1 MITTQNGITH
11 EWWIPR
17 TIAIKERDAKQKII
31 EQVVLYLKSSTEEF
45 TYDETTT
52 NLTRMTQLDFE
63 FDISDL
69 TEFTEWSN
77 LTETQVLSWC
87 GVSESSITGDAKTLM
102 DRHEKELLSERDLLL
117 DPRDYTT
124 PPWEVERFSNQ

>member
-69 TEFTEWSN
+69 AEFTEWSN

-124 PPWEVERFSNQ
+124 PPWEVERFSSQ

>member
-69 TEFTEWSN
+69 AEFTEWSN

>member
-17 TIAIKERDAKQKII
+17 TIAIRERNSKQKIV
-31 EQVVLYLKSSTEEF
+31 EQVVVYLKSSTEEIV
-45 TYDETTT
+45 TVDGTTA
-52 NLTRMTQLDFE
+52 LTKTTQLDFS

-69 TEFTEWSN
+69 TNFTEWDN
-77 LTETQVLSWC
+77 LTEEQVLGWC
-87 GVSESSITGDAKTLM
+87 GITESSITGNAKTLM
-102 DRHEKELLSERDLLL
+102 DDHEKELLPQKDVLE